1 MNKIQKLIKGLGLL
15 FKNPRLINLIMDSEF
30 HWKKYLKKH
39 HNNLLQLP
47 TADISQLI
55 ENSSELNHY
64 TFLGG
69 GSLPTDI
76 ALLKSLSKKI
86 PNCSYFEIG
95 TWRGES
101 VINVSETAKE
111 CFTLNLSKDDILA
124 EGLPEKYA
132 DLHGILSKQ
141 RDNITHLFGNTLN
154 YDFSVLGKSLIL
166 FL

>member
-64 TFLGG
+64 TFLRTYSISNFSLLTLETGG
-69 GSLPTDI
+69 FLP
-76 ALLKSLSKKI
+76 AMVVEL
-86 PNCSYFEIG
+86 
-95 TWRGES
+95 
-101 VINVSETAKE
+101 
-111 CFTLNLSKDDILA
+111 
-124 EGLPEKYA
+124 
-132 DLHGILSKQ
+132 
-141 RDNITHLFGNTLN
+141 
-154 YDFSVLGKSLIL
+154 
-166 FL
+166 